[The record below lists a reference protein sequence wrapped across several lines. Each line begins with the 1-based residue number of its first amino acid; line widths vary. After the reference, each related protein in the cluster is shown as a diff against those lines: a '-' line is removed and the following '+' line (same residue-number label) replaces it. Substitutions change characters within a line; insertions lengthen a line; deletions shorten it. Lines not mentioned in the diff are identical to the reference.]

1 MRREIKRI
9 HLVQGMIRGIPHHAL
24 EHVDNGLVGRLTQR
38 RKQGLGFA
46 HAAMLPE
53 RRQREHPLTHPV
65 RSPDEP
71 SRQKARDEIAG
82 FLLRR

>member
-1 MRREIKRI
+1 
-9 HLVQGMIRGIPHHAL
+9 MIRGIPHHAFKQ
-24 EHVDNGLVGRLTQR
+24 VDNVFTGRLTQG

-46 HAAMLPE
+46 HATMLPE
-53 RRQREHPLTHPV
+53 RRQCEHPLAHPHA
-65 RSPDEP
+65 SLDEP